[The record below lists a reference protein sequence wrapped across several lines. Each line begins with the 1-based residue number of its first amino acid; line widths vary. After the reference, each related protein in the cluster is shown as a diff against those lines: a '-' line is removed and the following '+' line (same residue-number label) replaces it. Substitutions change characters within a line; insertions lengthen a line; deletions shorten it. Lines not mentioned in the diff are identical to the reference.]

1 MDEMPSSPESNSRRE
16 FVRKSAY
23 LAPAILTLSAGSSV
37 AKAGSA
43 KVGNPKGQGPEEERG
58 KPPRPPRGRR
68 D

>member
-1 MDEMPSSPESNSRRE
+1 MDEKPSSPDSNSRRE

-43 KVGNPKGQGPEEERG
+43 KGGNPKGKGPDERG
-58 KPPRPPRGRR
+58 KPPGPPRGRR

>member
-1 MDEMPSSPESNSRRE
+1 MDKKPSSPDSNSRRE

-23 LAPAILTLSAGSSV
+23 LAPAILTLSAGASV

-43 KVGNPKGQGPEEERG
+43 KTGNPKGGGPEERG
-58 KPPRPPRGRR
+58 KPPGPPRGRR